1 MTSNPPRKLSVK
13 PPPDRDRT
21 VLRWAAVIDTV
32 DYLSMLRL
40 PRSPAGPADD
50 EVRRAYRVFAR
61 SFHPDHYRSSSDEI
75 RAAAAKVFSAGAD
88 AYHVLSDPMLRL
100 RYMKSLTEG
109 VARPRLEE
117 LEKATRE
124 DATAARTPA
133 ATLAKTAAGRAHGD
147 RADKMIALGELAY
160 AKNALEAACKLEPEN
175 VALAAKLQAVER
187 RLYAPRGGSR

>member
-1 MTSNPPRKLSVK
+1 MASIPPRKISVK

-40 PRSPAGPADD
+40 PRTATGPTDD

-61 SFHPDHYRSSSDEI
+61 SFHPDHYRGSSDEI

-100 RYMKSLTEG
+100 RYLKSLAAG
-109 VARPRLEE
+109 VARPRLED

-124 DATAARTPA
+124 DANAVRTPA
-133 ATLAKTAAGRAHGD
+133 ATLAKTAAGRAHGE

-160 AKNALEAACKLEPEN
+160 AKNALEEACKREPDN
-175 VALAAKLQAVER
+175 LALAAKLQAVER
-187 RLYAPRGGSR
+187 RLYAPRGGKR